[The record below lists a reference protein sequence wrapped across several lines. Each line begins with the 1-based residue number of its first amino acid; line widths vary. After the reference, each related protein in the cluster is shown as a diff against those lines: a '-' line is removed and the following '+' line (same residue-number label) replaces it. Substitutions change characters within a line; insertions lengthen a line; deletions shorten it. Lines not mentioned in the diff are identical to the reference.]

1 MLRMLVSG
9 VVPEDFAFTFTASM
23 LLGYAGV
30 ARKTALESIDPLS

>member
-23 LLGYAGV
+23 LLG
-30 ARKTALESIDPLS
+30 